1 MKIIHSADQHL
12 DSKMEANLSKE
23 KAKERNAEIRKTFV
37 RMVDYAEENQVAA
50 ILLAGDL
57 FDRKIVSK
65 TDQEVVKNAI
75 DTHPDIDFFYIRGNH
90 DDNSFLASLDEK
102 PDNLKLFEDKFTSY
116 QIKDSDVYIT
126 GAELTGSG
134 SIYNTLSLNMDK
146 FNIVMLH
153 GQESN
158 YEGKDK
164 TEIINL
170 HLLFQGDK

>member
-65 TDQEVVKNAI
+65 TDQEVVKN
-75 DTHPDIDFFYIRGNH
+75 
-90 DDNSFLASLDEK
+90 
-102 PDNLKLFEDKFTSY
+102 
-116 QIKDSDVYIT
+116 V
-126 GAELTGSG
+126 
-134 SIYNTLSLNMDK
+134 
-146 FNIVMLH
+146 
-153 GQESN
+153 
-158 YEGKDK
+158 
-164 TEIINL
+164 
-170 HLLFQGDK
+170 